1 MERRATILDFL
12 YTRHFVRVYVFREMP
27 PSIADILL
35 LGFLM
40 KTTLLSVALISACLP
55 VSICAEEIMEEVFVT
70 SSRTAVPI
78 RQVGT
83 SVTVIDAEKITL
95 RGAPQL
101 AEILRAE
108 PGISVSN
115 TGGAGKATS
124 LSIRGED
131 GYRTLLLIDGVDVSD
146 PSAPQVSPRIE
157 HMTAGGEIER
167 IEILR
172 GPQGFAYGA
181 DAGGVINII
190 TRTGKQ
196 EEAGGLFLEKGS
208 YGTTEVSGYAAL
220 GNDESDM
227 FISVSDFD
235 TKGFNATTQDSD
247 NEEDGYANTTVHS
260 RFGWLLAKN
269 TRMQLVA
276 RDTETHSEYDGCGSP
291 TQDCTS
297 DFEQTVAKV
306 SLDHK
311 VERYWFSTG
320 YSLSDVDNAYRTDG
334 RQAYKTGGSIE
345 KAEVLGG
352 VSLAENWDLIL
363 GSDYETETVTPD
375 QSPEQNRNQLGVFT
389 ELQTEAA
396 KDFFVTAGAR
406 FDDNDDF
413 GQHVS
418 FRLSSAYIF
427 DVSAQ
432 SQLKLRASYGT
443 GFRAPSLSEISY
455 NKNQGLNSSLSEE
468 QSAGYDVGVDFFH
481 SSGAE
486 IRLGYFNQEITDA
499 IEYDVS
505 LGSYGGYSQ
514 SEGESTSEGIE
525 MTITYPILQQL
536 AASLNYTYNDA
547 LDADGNQRM
556 RKPRH
561 MANMEINWS
570 LEQLTLSANYRVTKD
585 REDRGGVA
593 LEDYS
598 VLNLSARYQVNEA
611 LSLVARGEN
620 ILDESYQEVP
630 GYNTLE
636 ASAYLGVRYQ
646 F

>member
-1 MERRATILDFL
+1 MKKSFI
-12 YTRHFVRVYVFREMP
+12 
-27 PSIADILL
+27 SI
-35 LGFLM
+35 
-40 KTTLLSVALISACLP
+40 ALISACSP
-55 VSICAEEIMEEVFVT
+55 VSICAEEILEEVFVT
-70 SSRTAVPI
+70 SSRTAMPL

-83 SVTVIDAEKITL
+83 SVTVIDAEKIAL

-115 TGGAGKATS
+115 SGGPGKNTS
-124 LSIRGED
+124 LSIRGEE

-167 IEILR
+167 VEILR

-208 YGTTEVSGYAAL
+208 YGTTELSGYAAL

-235 TKGFNATTQDSD
+235 TKGFNATKNDLTD
-247 NEEDGYANTTVHS
+247 EEDGYANTTIHS
-260 RFGWLLAKN
+260 RFGWRLTEN
-269 TRMQLVA
+269 TRLQLVA
-276 RDTETHSEYDGCGSP
+276 RDTETNSEYDNCGSP

-306 SLDHK
+306 SVDYQ
-311 VERYWFSTG
+311 VEQYWLSSG
-320 YSLSDVDNAYRTDG
+320 YSYSEVDRVIQTDG
-334 RQAYKTGGSIE
+334 NETYATGGSIE

-352 VSLAENWDLIL
+352 VSLAKNWDVIL
-363 GSDYETETVTPD
+363 GGDYETETVTPNG
-375 QSPEQNRNQLGVFT
+375 SPERDRNQLGIFS

-396 KDFFVTAGAR
+396 EDFFVTAGAR

-455 NKNQGLNSSLSEE
+455 NESEGLNSNLSEE
-468 QSAGYDVGVDFFH
+468 QSAGYDLGVDFTH
-481 SSGAE
+481 SSGTE
-486 IRLGYFNQEITDA
+486 ISLGYFNQEITDA
-499 IEYDVS
+499 IEYDFT
-505 LGSYGGYSQ
+505 LGGNSGWGGYGQ
-514 SEGESTSEGIE
+514 SEGESTSEGFE

-570 LEQLTLSANYRVTKD
+570 LEKLTLSANYRVTKD
-585 REDRGGVA
+585 REDRGGVE

-636 ASAYLGVRYQ
+636 ASVYLGVRYQ